1 MVAHS
6 DKRQTFFTE
15 HYKLVALGV
24 GDKAFGFAG
33 ESFGNCGN
41 RQREILAP
49 YVNAL
54 NVKDRQRE
62 WYPDSKDRAFAKL
75 GVNIELSADFLKV
88 FLYNVHSHASA

>member
-49 YVNAL
+49 YVNA
-54 NVKDRQRE
+54 
-62 WYPDSKDRAFAKL
+62 
-75 GVNIELSADFLKV
+75 
-88 FLYNVHSHASA
+88 